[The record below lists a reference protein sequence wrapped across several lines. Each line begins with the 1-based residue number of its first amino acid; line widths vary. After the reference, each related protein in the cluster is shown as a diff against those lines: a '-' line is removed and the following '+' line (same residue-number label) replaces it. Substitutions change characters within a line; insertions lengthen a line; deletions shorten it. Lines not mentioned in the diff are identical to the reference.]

1 MVVNAK
7 WYSVEEDEQRRLNT
21 SCFKREDRKNYRL
34 VEGLQFFVFAAQM
47 FVELDQ
53 PIGLPV

>member
-1 MVVNAK
+1 
-7 WYSVEEDEQRRLNT
+7 VEEDEQRRLNT
-21 SCFKREDRKNYRL
+21 SCFKQEDRKNYRR
-34 VEGLQFFVFAAQM
+34 VEGLQFFVFAAQI